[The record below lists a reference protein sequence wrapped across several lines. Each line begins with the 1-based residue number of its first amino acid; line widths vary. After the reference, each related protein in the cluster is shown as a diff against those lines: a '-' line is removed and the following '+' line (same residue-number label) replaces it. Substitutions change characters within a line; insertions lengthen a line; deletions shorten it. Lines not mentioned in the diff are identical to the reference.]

1 VTLTLLNF
9 PLHNAHASDEETYF
23 VATAYYSPL
32 PGQSRYT
39 TGTYAGDIRLNGSG
53 IITASGKEVFQ
64 GLLAGP
70 KNYPFGTKIY
80 FEGYGIG
87 EIADR

>member
-9 PLHNAHASDEETYF
+9 HLHNAHASDEETYF

-39 TGTYAGDIRLNGSG
+39 TGTYAGDIRLNGSL
-53 IITASGKEVFQ
+53 IITAS
-64 GLLAGP
+64 
-70 KNYPFGTKIY
+70 
-80 FEGYGIG
+80 
-87 EIADR
+87 